1 MSEYAREVDAFTSSA
16 SSKKSDVVESIPFGI
31 DLGTTN
37 SSISCGLK
45 NHAAENIVL
54 KSGKL
59 TMPSVVMWL
68 GGDNWVVGDEAY
80 KYAHQGNPN
89 VCTSVKSK
97 MQDPTAMVVFEYNG
111 ERVVKT
117 PTEVSAMILKGIADQ
132 TKGYEGKVRDVVVTV
147 PAKFDNVGVENTKKA
162 CALAGMNC
170 LYILREP
177 TSAAMCYNLD
187 ETQMRSSYNLVFD
200 FGGGTFDVS
209 LVHATDTGLL
219 RELYDLYGIECEDLK
234 EGSKLVEPINVDGD
248 TALGGDDFDKSIVEI
263 LYEKL
268 QTLGVDVEDLDQ
280 ACRASLISKAESY
293 KHCSKGQVILSK
305 IPIWYEGQLREDA
318 TEFEVKITTDD
329 VEKAFVPLYKRL
341 LKITENVIMDSRVP
355 IYSLILVGNSCRYYA
370 LKEWLARDL
379 KKYEIIV
386 DDSSVEY
393 EPVARGAGIMSKGI
407 LYGDTDI
414 IIHDVLPLTIGI
426 YVDGKVQPIFSKK
439 STIPAS
445 VMESFTNSYDDQD
458 LIILDLYQ
466 QSSCG
471 IGGYNRV
478 GQLVIDKVPAVP
490 KGSIDISAE
499 FTIDADCVMHCEVL
513 IRSKKDFETGKL
525 INPTLEPIRR
535 SLLINLNAS
544 ASEDKIREAQ
554 EKELIKNMTKDEKRI
569 YMFRKSAENMS
580 PKNREEFLYI
590 LDNIGSLF
598 TLDDAK
604 RFANEHRTK
613 ITR

>member
-1 MSEYAREVDAFTSSA
+1 M
-16 SSKKSDVVESIPFGI
+16 
-31 DLGTTN
+31 
-37 SSISCGLK
+37 
-45 NHAAENIVL
+45 
-54 KSGKL
+54 
-59 TMPSVVMWL
+59 
-68 GGDNWVVGDEAY
+68 
-80 KYAHQGNPN
+80 
-89 VCTSVKSK
+89 
-97 MQDPTAMVVFEYNG
+97 
-111 ERVVKT
+111 
-117 PTEVSAMILKGIADQ
+117 
-132 TKGYEGKVRDVVVTV
+132 
-147 PAKFDNVGVENTKKA
+147 
-162 CALAGMNC
+162 
-170 LYILREP
+170 
-177 TSAAMCYNLD
+177 
-187 ETQMRSSYNLVFD
+187 
-200 FGGGTFDVS
+200 
-209 LVHATDTGLL
+209 
-219 RELYDLYGIECEDLK
+219 
-234 EGSKLVEPINVDGD
+234 
-248 TALGGDDFDKSIVEI
+248 
-263 LYEKL
+263 
-268 QTLGVDVEDLDQ
+268 
-280 ACRASLISKAESY
+280 
-293 KHCSKGQVILSK
+293 
-305 IPIWYEGQLREDA
+305 
-318 TEFEVKITTDD
+318 
-329 VEKAFVPLYKRL
+329 YKRL

-426 YVDGKVQPIFSKK
+426 YVDGKVQPIFSKN